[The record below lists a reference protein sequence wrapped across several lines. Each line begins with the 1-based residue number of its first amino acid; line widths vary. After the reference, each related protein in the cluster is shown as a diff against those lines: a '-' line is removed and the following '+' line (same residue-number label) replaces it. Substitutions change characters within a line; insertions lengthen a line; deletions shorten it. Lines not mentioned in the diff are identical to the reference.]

1 MGKDKQYHLYLTLI
15 IPLFQLQAS
24 TITESSFFKVA
35 RKQKLTNY
43 YNWCIWTMVFNL
55 RVPFGDYIFMG
66 RGTYNTKTYQEYI
79 SLKTYKITI
88 TKVHTLYTMMM

>member
-1 MGKDKQYHLYLTLI
+1 
-15 IPLFQLQAS
+15 
-24 TITESSFFKVA
+24 
-35 RKQKLTNY
+35 
-43 YNWCIWTMVFNL
+43 MVFNL

-88 TKVHTLYTMMM
+88 TKVHTSYTMMM